1 MTSRIHIRSSN
12 CSFTEEKKK
21 KKKKKKAAAAAA
33 HHDWL
38 YNSREKE

>member
-21 KKKKKKAAAAAA
+21 KKKAAAAAAAA

-38 YNSREKE
+38 YNSTEE

>member
-21 KKKKKKAAAAAA
+21 KKKAAAAAAA

-38 YNSREKE
+38 YNSTEE

>member
-21 KKKKKKAAAAAA
+21 KKKAAAAAAAAA

-38 YNSREKE
+38 YNSTEE

>member
-1 MTSRIHIRSSN
+1 MTSRIHIRSNN

-21 KKKKKKAAAAAA
+21 KKKKAAAVA

-38 YNSREKE
+38 YNSREEEQ